1 MKPKNSKDRR
11 ASFLKFL
18 ALFVITITAILFAV
32 YFNFK
37 VPNKENAILKDQ
49 VKSVEK
55 EMIFQDG
62 FSKEMKSIRGM
73 IDSLEIKGA
82 NLSYQN
88 SLISGKLVDLQ
99 KTIPTKDST
108 YRYDMY
114 TGIISVYAELLD
126 GKIQLSELKDSKAT
140 IDEYKIALEKARSD
154 FKQCERDLYIARG
167 SN

>member
-11 ASFLKFL
+11 ASFFKFL
-18 ALFVITITAILFAV
+18 ALFAVTITAILFAV

-37 VPNKENAILKDQ
+37 VPNKENAILKNQ

-55 EMIFQDG
+55 EMVFQDG
-62 FSKEMKSIRGM
+62 FSNEMKSIRNM
-73 IDSLEIKGA
+73 IDSLGINGTNMA
-82 NLSYQN
+82 YQN
-88 SLISGKLVDLQ
+88 NLISAKLVDLQ

-114 TGIISVYAELLD
+114 TNIITVYAELLE
-126 GKIQLSELKDSKAT
+126 GKMQLHQLKDSKAT
-140 IDEYKIALEKARSD
+140 IDEYKIALDKVKAD